1 MSQQLNP
8 EQSDQMEAPRSGLL
22 LSVEPI
28 ERENAL
34 SAQKGDGV
42 DSEIDQTE
50 TDPTA
55 DADGTDSADADGTDA
70 EDSDGTD
77 AEDSDGTDGGS
88 SDSDGTDGTKDTDGV
103 DS

>member
-8 EQSDQMEAPRSGLL
+8 EQSDQSEAPRSGLL
-22 LSVEPI
+22 LSVEPL
-28 ERENAL
+28 EGDKAL
-34 SAQKGDGV
+34 SAQKGDDV
-42 DSEIDQTE
+42 DSEIDMTE
-50 TDPTA
+50 TDPEA
-55 DADGTDSADADGTDA
+55 DADGTDAEDSDGTDA

-88 SDSDGTDGTKDTDGV
+88 SDSDGTDGSKDTDGV